1 MCMKYWCKVYSKIP
15 FVAQNVGPEIQ
26 PLPFLET
33 ICIREHILLFLLM
46 WFWNNVIHDGDHRQ
60 KMVKLYCVK
69 LSKPWNWSSCT
80 FHDCCIFFDNA
91 ATSPLLWTQ
100 SASVCWLP
108 GPGDNLTRVWDFR
121 LHTSVAISCG
131 VGPGATGVTVPS
143 NIKSTHIMTP
153 RCRPHWL
160 LWCLNYLSW
169 IVQNYVRWRGKLQD

>member
-1 MCMKYWCKVYSKIP
+1 MVFFNEGFPYSKVP

-46 WFWNNVIHDGDHRQ
+46 WFWNNVIHDGYHRQ
-60 KMVKLYCVK
+60 KMVELYCVK

-80 FHDCCIFFDNA
+80 FHDCCIFLDNA

-108 GPGDNLTRVWDFR
+108 RPGDNLKRVWGIHEFMIIVRLFR
-121 LHTSVAISCG
+121 SWTWC
-131 VGPGATGVTVPS
+131 
-143 NIKSTHIMTP
+143 
-153 RCRPHWL
+153 CRSDCPQQYQKHPHHGSKVQTTL
-160 LWCLNYLSW
+160 AALMSELSQLNCTELCK
-169 IVQNYVRWRGKLQD
+169 VER